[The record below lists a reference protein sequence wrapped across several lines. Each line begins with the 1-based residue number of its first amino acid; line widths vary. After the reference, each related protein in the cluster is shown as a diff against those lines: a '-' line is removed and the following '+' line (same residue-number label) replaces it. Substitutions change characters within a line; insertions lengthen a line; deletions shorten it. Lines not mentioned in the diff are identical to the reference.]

1 LFRAGLLIPPLL
13 SSRLSESASDAVFD
27 LIDALNSAISFVPRI
42 FRDPVHFPF
51 FLPRIEFILTTEI
64 SHSQVIEGQER
75 ENQVGCGDV
84 RICTYLY
91 LFSDQFGSVFSL
103 TQS

>member
-1 LFRAGLLIPPLL
+1 MATLFRAGLLIPPLL

-27 LIDALNSAISFVPRI
+27 LIDAFNSAISFVPRI

-75 ENQVGCGDV
+75 EERLG
-84 RICTYLY
+84 L
-91 LFSDQFGSVFSL
+91 GSL
-103 TQS
+103 DP